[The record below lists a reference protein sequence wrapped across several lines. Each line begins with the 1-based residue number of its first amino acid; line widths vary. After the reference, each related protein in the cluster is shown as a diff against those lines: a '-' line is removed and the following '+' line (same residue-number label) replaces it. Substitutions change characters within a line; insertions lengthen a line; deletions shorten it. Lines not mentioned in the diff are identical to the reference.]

1 MKSVLI
7 VGESGLFREYLGAKL
22 EEYGMGVVFALN
34 GLDGISKMRT
44 ELPDLV
50 IMDHMLTRKSSMEVL
65 ADKQNDRNLA
75 GIPVIMIASS
85 VDKRHVVQ
93 MASSNVKKI
102 LSKPIKMDVLFK
114 SISDLTGV
122 PIKMDTTPCILEAHF
137 NEDILF
143 IEVAQGL
150 NSEKVE
156 LLRYKLKELL
166 NLYDVSSPR
175 ILLMMS
181 SLAVEDNTPYKIK
194 RLLEIITENAQ
205 PNLNLVQVLTGS
217 DEIKDII
224 ARSSKF
230 ASLRIT
236 DNLAA
241 AMDSLIGLKPDSFAH
256 EDVVQEKLLKAT
268 GQKKEGQETVQMRFD
283 SEQVPGEDKEESRLS
298 NIFNSRAV
306 VAVVDDDLI
315 IRELIKTV
323 FSETSWEIHPYVNG
337 KEFLLAQKDINFD
350 LVFLDLMMPE
360 IDGFQVLEYLKKHNQ
375 KIPIIVFSALSQ
387 KETIQKAISYGIN
400 SYMIKPLVPEK
411 IQKKALEVLSST
423 F

>member
-1 MKSVLI
+1 MKEVLI
-7 VGESGLFREYLGAKL
+7 IGESGLFREYLGAKL
-22 EEYGMGVVFALN
+22 EEYGMEVVFALN
-34 GLDGISKMRT
+34 GLDGISKMRN

-114 SISDLTGV
+114 SISDLAGV
-122 PIKMDTTPCILEAHF
+122 EIRMDTTPSVLEAHF

-143 IEVAQGL
+143 IEAAQGL
-150 NSEKVE
+150 NTEKIE

-166 NLYDVSSPR
+166 NLYDVRSPR

-181 SLAVEDNTPYKIK
+181 SLAMDDTTPSKIR

-205 PNLNLVQVLTGS
+205 EHLTLIQILTGS
-217 DEIKDII
+217 EDIKKIVSS
-224 ARSSKF
+224 SSKF
-230 ASLRIT
+230 SSIKIS

-256 EDVVQEKLLKAT
+256 EEIVQEKLLKAT

-283 SEQVPGEDKEESRLS
+283 SEQVAEEERDQLAS
-298 NIFNSRAV
+298 IFNSKAT

-315 IRELIKTV
+315 IRELVRTV
-323 FSETSWEIHPYVNG
+323 FSETSWELRPYVNG
-337 KEFLLAQKDINFD
+337 KEFLIAEKDMDFD

-360 IDGFQVLEYLKKHNQ
+360 IDGFQVLEYLKKHD
-375 KIPIIVFSALSQ
+375 KKLPIIVFSALSQ

-411 IQKKALEVLSST
+411 IQKKAIEVLSST

>member
-1 MKSVLI
+1 MKEVLI
-7 VGESGLFREYLGAKL
+7 IGESGLFREYLGAKL
-22 EEYGMGVVFALN
+22 EEYGMEVVFALN
-34 GLDGISKMRT
+34 GLDGISKMRN

-114 SISDLTGV
+114 SISDLAGV
-122 PIKMDTTPCILEAHF
+122 EIRMDTTPSVLEAHF

-143 IEVAQGL
+143 IEAAQGL
-150 NSEKVE
+150 NTEKIE

-166 NLYDVSSPR
+166 NLYDVRSPR

-181 SLAVEDNTPYKIK
+181 SLAVDDTTPSKIR

-205 PNLNLVQVLTGS
+205 EHLTLIQILTGS
-217 DEIKDII
+217 EDIKKII
-224 ARSSKF
+224 SSSSKF
-230 ASLRIT
+230 FSIKIS

-256 EDVVQEKLLKAT
+256 EEIVQEKLLKAT

-283 SEQVPGEDKEESRLS
+283 SEQVPEEERDQLAS
-298 NIFNSRAV
+298 IFNSKAT

-315 IRELIKTV
+315 IRELVRTV
-323 FSETSWEIHPYVNG
+323 FSETSWELRPYVNG
-337 KEFLLAQKDINFD
+337 KEFLIAEKDMDFD

-360 IDGFQVLEYLKKHNQ
+360 IDGFQVLEYLKKHD
-375 KIPIIVFSALSQ
+375 KKLPIIVFSALSQ

-411 IQKKALEVLSST
+411 IQKKAIEVLSST

>member
-1 MKSVLI
+1 MKKVLI

-22 EEYGMGVVFALN
+22 EEYGMEVVFALN
-34 GLDGISKMRT
+34 GLDGISKMRN

-114 SISDLTGV
+114 SISDLAGV
-122 PIKMDTTPCILEAHF
+122 EIRMDTTPSVLEAHF

-143 IEVAQGL
+143 IEAAQGL
-150 NSEKVE
+150 NTEKIE

-166 NLYDVSSPR
+166 NLYDVRSPR

-181 SLAVEDNTPYKIK
+181 SLAVDDTTPSKIR

-205 PNLNLVQVLTGS
+205 EHLTLIQILTGS
-217 DEIKDII
+217 EDIKKII
-224 ARSSKF
+224 SSSSKF
-230 ASLRIT
+230 SSIKIS

-256 EDVVQEKLLKAT
+256 EEIVQEKLLKAT

-283 SEQVPGEDKEESRLS
+283 SEQVPEEERDQLAS
-298 NIFNSRAV
+298 IFNSKAT

-315 IRELIKTV
+315 IRELVRTV
-323 FSETSWEIHPYVNG
+323 FSETSWELRPYVNG
-337 KEFLLAQKDINFD
+337 KEFLIAEKDMDFD

-360 IDGFQVLEYLKKHNQ
+360 IDGFQVLEYLKKHD
-375 KIPIIVFSALSQ
+375 KKLPIIVFSALSQ

-411 IQKKALEVLSST
+411 IQKKAIEVLSST

>member
-1 MKSVLI
+1 MKEVLI
-7 VGESGLFREYLGAKL
+7 IGESGLFREYLGAKL
-22 EEYGMGVVFALN
+22 EEYGMEVVFALN
-34 GLDGISKMRT
+34 GLDGISKMRN

-114 SISDLTGV
+114 SISDLAGV
-122 PIKMDTTPCILEAHF
+122 EIRMDTTPSVLEAHF

-143 IEVAQGL
+143 IEAAQGL
-150 NSEKVE
+150 NTEKIE

-166 NLYDVSSPR
+166 NLYDVRSPR

-181 SLAVEDNTPYKIK
+181 SLAMDDTTPSKIR

-205 PNLNLVQVLTGS
+205 EHLTLIQILTGS
-217 DEIKDII
+217 EDIKKIVSS
-224 ARSSKF
+224 SSKF
-230 ASLRIT
+230 SSIKIS

-241 AMDSLIGLKPDSFAH
+241 AMDGLIGLKPDSFAH
-256 EDVVQEKLLKAT
+256 EEIVQEKLLKAT

-283 SEQVPGEDKEESRLS
+283 SEQVAEEERDQLAS
-298 NIFNSRAV
+298 IFNSKAT

-315 IRELIKTV
+315 IRELVRTV
-323 FSETSWEIHPYVNG
+323 FSETSWELRPYVNG
-337 KEFLLAQKDINFD
+337 KEFLIAEKDMDFD

-360 IDGFQVLEYLKKHNQ
+360 IDGFQVLEYLKKHD
-375 KIPIIVFSALSQ
+375 KKLPIIVFSALSQ

-411 IQKKALEVLSST
+411 IQKKAIEVLSST

>member
-1 MKSVLI
+1 MKQVLI
-7 VGESGLFREYLGAKL
+7 IGESGLFREYLGAKL
-22 EEYGMGVVFALN
+22 EEFGLGVLFALN

-50 IMDHMLTRKSSMEVL
+50 IMDHMLARKSSMEVL
-65 ADKQNDRNLA
+65 ADKQKDRNVA
-75 GIPVIMIASS
+75 SIPVIMIASK

-93 MASSNVKKI
+93 MAVSNVKKI

-114 SISDLTGV
+114 SISELTGT
-122 PIKMDTTPCILEAHF
+122 PIKLDTTPGILEAHF

-166 NLYDVSSPR
+166 NLYDVRNPR
-175 ILLMMS
+175 VLVMISNIDVKEGTGRKLL
-181 SLAVEDNTPYKIK
+181 
-194 RLLEIITENAQ
+194 RLFSIITENAQ
-205 PNLNLVQVLTGS
+205 PNLRLIQVLTGAE
-217 DEIKDII
+217 DIRKIIKT
-224 ARSSKF
+224 SSEF
-230 ASLRIT
+230 TSLKIV
-236 DNLAA
+236 DNLAS
-241 AMDSLIGLKPDSFAH
+241 AMDNLLGLKPDSFAH
-256 EDVVQEKLLKAT
+256 EDIVQEKLLKVT

-283 SEQVPGEDKEESRLS
+283 SEHISEDDMLIS
-298 NIFNSRAV
+298 IFKSEAV

-315 IRELIKTV
+315 IRELVKTV
-323 FSETSWEIHPYVNG
+323 FYETSWKIRTFTNG
-337 KEFLLAQKDINFD
+337 KEFLLAEKDTDFD

-360 IDGFQVLEYLKKHNQ
+360 LDGFQVLEYLKKHNRML
-375 KIPIIVFSALSQ
+375 PIIVFSALSQ
-387 KETIQKAISYGIN
+387 KETIQKAISYGIK

-411 IQKKALEVLSST
+411 LQKKAIEVLSST

>member
-1 MKSVLI
+1 MKEVLI
-7 VGESGLFREYLGAKL
+7 IGESGLFREYLGAKL
-22 EEYGMGVVFALN
+22 EEYGMEVVFALN
-34 GLDGISKMRT
+34 GLDGISKMRN

-114 SISDLTGV
+114 SISDLAGV
-122 PIKMDTTPCILEAHF
+122 EIRMDTTPSVLEAHF

-143 IEVAQGL
+143 IEAAQGL
-150 NSEKVE
+150 NTEKIE

-166 NLYDVSSPR
+166 NLYDVRSPR

-181 SLAVEDNTPYKIK
+181 SLAVDDTTPSKIR

-205 PNLNLVQVLTGS
+205 EHLTLIQILTGS
-217 DEIKDII
+217 EDIKKII
-224 ARSSKF
+224 SSSSKF
-230 ASLRIT
+230 SSIKIS

-256 EDVVQEKLLKAT
+256 EEIVQEKLLKAT

-283 SEQVPGEDKEESRLS
+283 SEQVPEEERDQLAS
-298 NIFNSRAV
+298 IFNSKAT

-315 IRELIKTV
+315 IRELVRTV
-323 FSETSWEIHPYVNG
+323 FSETSWELRPYVNG
-337 KEFLLAQKDINFD
+337 KEFLIAEKDMDFD

-360 IDGFQVLEYLKKHNQ
+360 IDGFQVLEYLKKHD
-375 KIPIIVFSALSQ
+375 KKLPIIVFSALSQ

-411 IQKKALEVLSST
+411 IQKKAIEVLSST

>member
-1 MKSVLI
+1 MKKVLI

-34 GLDGISKMRT
+34 GLDGIAKMRN

-75 GIPVIMIASS
+75 GIPVVMIASS

-114 SISDLTGV
+114 SISDLAGV
-122 PIKMDTTPCILEAHF
+122 EIKMDTTPSVLEAHF
-137 NEDILF
+137 NENILF
-143 IEVAQGL
+143 IEAAQGL
-150 NSEKVE
+150 NTEKIE

-166 NLYDVSSPR
+166 NLYDVRSPR

-181 SLAVEDNTPYKIK
+181 SLAVDETTPSKIR

-205 PNLNLVQVLTGS
+205 EHLSLIQILTGS
-217 DEIKDII
+217 GDLKKIISSSTKFSSIKI
-224 ARSSKF
+224 S
-230 ASLRIT
+230 
-236 DNLAA
+236 DNLAS

-256 EDVVQEKLLKAT
+256 EEIVQEKLLKAT
-268 GQKKEGQETVQMRFD
+268 GQKREGQETVQMRFD
-283 SEQVPGEDKEESRLS
+283 SEQIPEKENSQVAG
-298 NIFNSRAV
+298 IFTSKAI

-315 IRELIKTV
+315 IRELVKTV
-323 FSETSWEIHPYVNG
+323 FSETSWELRPYVNG
-337 KEFLLAQKDINFD
+337 KEFLIAEKDVDFD

-360 IDGFQVLEYLKKHNQ
+360 IDGFQVLEYLKKHG
-375 KIPIIVFSALSQ
+375 KKLPIIVFSALSQ
-387 KETIQKAISYGIN
+387 KETIQKAISYGID

-411 IQKKALEVLSST
+411 LQKKAIEVLSST

>member
-1 MKSVLI
+1 MKKVLI
-7 VGESGLFREYLGAKL
+7 IGESGLFREYLGAKL
-22 EEYGMGVVFALN
+22 EEYGMGVIFALN
-34 GLDGISKMRT
+34 GLDGISKMRN

-114 SISDLTGV
+114 SISDLAGV
-122 PIKMDTTPCILEAHF
+122 EIKMDTTPSVLEAHF
-137 NEDILF
+137 NENILF
-143 IEVAQGL
+143 IEAAQGL
-150 NSEKVE
+150 NTEKIE

-166 NLYDVSSPR
+166 NLYDVRSPR

-181 SLAVEDNTPYKIK
+181 SLAVDETTPSKIR

-205 PNLNLVQVLTGS
+205 EHLSLIQILTGS
-217 DEIKDII
+217 EDLKKIISSSTKFSSIKI
-224 ARSSKF
+224 S
-230 ASLRIT
+230 
-236 DNLAA
+236 DNLAS

-256 EDVVQEKLLKAT
+256 EEIVQEKLLRAT
-268 GQKKEGQETVQMRFD
+268 GQKREGEETVQMRFD
-283 SEQVPGEDKEESRLS
+283 SEQIPEKEEGQVAS
-298 NIFNSRAV
+298 IFTSKAI

-315 IRELIKTV
+315 IRELVKTV
-323 FSETSWEIHPYVNG
+323 FSETSWELRPYVNG
-337 KEFLLAQKDINFD
+337 KEFLIAEKDIDFD

-360 IDGFQVLEYLKKHNQ
+360 IDGFQVLEYLKKHG
-375 KIPIIVFSALSQ
+375 KKLPIIVFSALSQ

-411 IQKKALEVLSST
+411 LQKKAIEVLSST